1 MDDPFLNKLAEAAA
15 GWAGIRRMLVGVSG
29 GRDSIAMLH
38 GLHDLGRRAL
48 IVVHL
53 DHGLR
58 GRASAADANFVRR
71 TADRLGYRCVVGHAD
86 VRGYASERGIS
97 IEHAAREMRHL
108 FFASVAKRERCR
120 AVVLAHHADDQVET
134 CLFNFLRGSGA
145 AGLAGMRAESI
156 HRIGAIEMRFLRPML
171 AIRRAEIDAWLAAKK
186 LRWREDASNRS
197 AEYTR
202 NRIRERVL
210 PVIAAEFG
218 PAFPEAILRASEI
231 FGAED
236 EWMRA
241 EATRLAGG
249 AELSVATLS
258 AAPLALQRR
267 AVRQW
272 LEARGIE
279 DIGFAEVER
288 VLSLLDVAN
297 GPAKINLPSG
307 RHARRR
313 QGKLFIE

>member
-1 MDDPFLNKLAEAAA
+1 MDDPFLSKLAEAIA
-15 GWAGIRRMLVGVSG
+15 GWPGFRRMLVGVSG
-29 GRDSIAMLH
+29 GRDSMALLH

-71 TADRLGYRCVVGHAD
+71 AADRFGYRCIIGHAD
-86 VRGYASERGIS
+86 VRGYAGERGIS

-120 AVVLAHHADDQVET
+120 TIVLAHHADDQVET

-145 AGLAGMRAESI
+145 AGLAGMRAQSI
-156 HRIGAIEMRFLRPML
+156 HRVGAIEMKFLRPML
-171 AIRRAEIDAWLAAKK
+171 VIRRAEIDAWLADRKI
-186 LRWREDASNRS
+186 RWREDASNRS

-210 PVIAAEFG
+210 PMIAAEFG
-218 PAFPEAILRASEI
+218 PAFPEAILRAAEI
-231 FGAED
+231 FCVED

-241 EATRLAGG
+241 EAGRLAGG

-258 AAPLALQRR
+258 VAPLALQRR

-272 LEARGIE
+272 LEACGIE
-279 DIGFAEVER
+279 DVGFAEVGR
-288 VLSLLDVAN
+288 VLSMLEITD
-297 GPAKINLPSG
+297 GPAKINLPGG

-313 QGKLFIE
+313 QGKLFVE